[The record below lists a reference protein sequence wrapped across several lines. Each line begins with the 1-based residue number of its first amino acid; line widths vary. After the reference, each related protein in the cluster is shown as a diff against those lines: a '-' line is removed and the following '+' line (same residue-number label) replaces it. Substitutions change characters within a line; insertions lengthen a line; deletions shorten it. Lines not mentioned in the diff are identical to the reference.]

1 MKRAKKKALNLGGRP
16 RLTDLPNGFD
26 VLVGGRVKDRRR
38 AAKLTQSA
46 VAEKLGKSL
55 AQVCRYESGD
65 TSIDTPT
72 LARLA
77 EILGCKASDFLD
89 GIKAEKVL

>member
-1 MKRAKKKALNLGGRP
+1 MTRAKKKTPNLGGRP
-16 RLTDLPNGFD
+16 RESSRGSTFD
-26 VLVGGRVKDRRR
+26 VLVGERLKARRR
-38 AAKLTQSA
+38 DAAMTQA
-46 VAEKLGKSL
+46 ALAEKLGKSL

-77 EILGCKASDFLD
+77 EILCCKASDFLD
-89 GIKAEKVL
+89 GIKAGKVL